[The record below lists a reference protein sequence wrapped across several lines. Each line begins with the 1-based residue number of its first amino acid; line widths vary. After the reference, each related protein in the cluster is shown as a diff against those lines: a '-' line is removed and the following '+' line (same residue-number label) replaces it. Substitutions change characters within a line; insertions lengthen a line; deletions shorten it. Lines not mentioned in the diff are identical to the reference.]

1 MPLKVLF
8 KESYLLG
15 VEPDKRSVEQLL
27 RFGVVPIDKPCGP
40 SSHEVSAFVRKIL
53 GLKKTGHSGTLDPEV
68 SGVLPVLLENSCK
81 LAALM
86 LGSIKEYVCVMKLG
100 GEGANL
106 SEKALEK
113 LFENFRGKIYQTP
126 PLESA
131 VKKQL
136 RIREIYG
143 LKILEKEG
151 DLVLFDSRVQ
161 GGTYIRRLVRDIG
174 VLAGAEAKMLEL
186 RRTVAAGLKEEQ
198 CVTLQELSD
207 YYWLWK
213 EKGEDKLLREC
224 VLPIEKAVKLKKVV
238 VGDDVVKF
246 LCNGADLA
254 VSGINEIDDGIRQ
267 GETIGIFSGKGEL
280 VCLAKALI
288 PASQIIE
295 NHANEKLGK
304 KGIAVD
310 VERVVN
316 DLGVMAVK
324 TGA

>member
-1 MPLKVLF
+1 MTLKVLRE
-8 KESYLLG
+8 ESYELG
-15 VEPDKRSVEQLL
+15 TAPDQRSVDELL
-27 RFGVVPIDKPCGP
+27 RFGVVPIDKPLGP
-40 SSHEVSAFVRKIL
+40 SSHEVSAFVKKIL
-53 GLKKTGHSGTLDPEV
+53 KVKKTGHSGTLDPEV

-81 LAALM
+81 LAGMM

-100 GEGANL
+100 ADVPQ
-106 SEKALEK
+106 KDLEQV
-113 LFENFRGKIYQTP
+113 LENFRGKIYQTP

-143 LKILEKEG
+143 LKVLEKEG

-174 VLAGAEAKMLEL
+174 VMLGSEAKMVDL
-186 RRTVAAGLKEEQ
+186 RRTIAAGLKEEL
-198 CVTLQELSD
+198 CITLQELSD
-207 YYWLWK
+207 RYWLWK
-213 EKGEDKLLREC
+213 EKGDEMPLREC

-254 VSGINEIDDGIRQ
+254 VSGINEIEDSIHQ
-267 GETIGIFSGKGEL
+267 NESIGIFSGKGEL
-280 VCLAKALI
+280 VCLAKALM

-295 NHANEKLGK
+295 NYGNEKLSE

-324 TGA
+324 KIA

>member
-1 MPLKVLF
+1 MPLKTLR
-8 KESYLLG
+8 KEPYSLG
-15 VEPDKRSVEQLL
+15 VEPDKRSLEQLL

-40 SSHEVSAFVRKIL
+40 SSHEVSAFVRKML

-81 LAALM
+81 LAGLM
-86 LGSIKEYVCVMKLG
+86 LGSVKEYVCVMKLG

-106 SEKALEK
+106 SEKELEK
-113 LFENFRGKIYQTP
+113 LLENFRGKIYQTP

-136 RIREIYG
+136 RVREVYG
-143 LKILEKEG
+143 LKVLEKQG

-174 VLAGAEAKMLEL
+174 VLAGAESKMLEL

-207 YYWLWK
+207 RYWLWK
-213 EKGEDKLLREC
+213 EKGDEKLLREC
-224 VLPIEKAVKLKKVV
+224 VLPLEKAVKLKKVV

-254 VSGINEIDDGIRQ
+254 VSGVNAIDDSIRQ
-267 GETIGIFSGKGEL
+267 GEIVGIFSGKGEL
-280 VCLAKALI
+280 VCLAKALM

-295 NHANEKLGK
+295 NYGNEKLDQ
-304 KGIAVD
+304 KGIAID

-316 DLGVMAVK
+316 NLGV
-324 TGA
+324 G